1 MRNLRSL
8 SWFLPAVLSA
18 CASPPRGVAEPRSGR
33 EEHTAPALGAAE
45 PRVERKIV
53 ERTPIDG
60 TDEELD
66 LMLATFP
73 PGAASPAHTHP
84 VVGLNY
90 IVEGIAESQ
99 YEGEPLRSYA
109 AGESYQDP
117 PNRKHLVFRN
127 KSQTKPLRFL
137 VAFRIK
143 KGASFKVDLEPGQLE
158 AIRVPKP
165 ALYPE
170 GIAYDENRQRF
181 LLGSFR
187 EGAVYEISPDGTP
200 KPLVTDPRLHSVL
213 GIRVDAARNR
223 LLVTNSDLGAAE
235 RPYPPGPA
243 KLAALGIYDLATG
256 GALEHVDL
264 GGLTSG
270 PRHLANDVAV
280 DAQGNAYI
288 TDSFSPV
295 IYKVD
300 VKGRASVFLEHESF
314 RGEGVGLNGI
324 VVHPNGFLIVA
335 KKDDGVLFKVPLDAP
350 RTFSKITLPVALRA
364 ADGLVLSGADD
375 LAVICNKTPNASS
388 SSVYALK
395 TSDSWASA
403 SVVGHVPLGDVY
415 PTTGAL
421 KDGRLYVVHSSLD
434 GLLSAPRGQ
443 QGTLSATATIE
454 PVRVFGR

>member
-1 MRNLRSL
+1 MCKAQWS
-8 SWFLPAVLSA
+8 SWLLPVIVWA
-18 CASPPRGVAEPRSGR
+18 CASPQRGAVEPRSGR
-33 EEHTAPALGAAE
+33 EERPAVGAAR
-45 PRVERKIV
+45 PGVERKIV
-53 ERTPIDG
+53 ERVAIDG
-60 TDEELD
+60 TDEEFD

-90 IVEGIAESQ
+90 IVEGTAESQ
-99 YEGEPLRSYA
+99 YEGEPLKTYA

-127 KSQTKPLRFL
+127 KSPAKQLRFL

-143 KGASFKVDLEPGQLE
+143 KGASFKVDLESGQLG

-170 GIAYDENRQRF
+170 GIAYDANRGRF

-187 EGAVYEISPDGTP
+187 EGAVYEISADGTP
-200 KPLVTDPRLHSVL
+200 KPFVTDARLHSVL
-213 GIRVDAARNR
+213 GIAVDRARNR
-223 LLVTNSDLGAAE
+223 LLVTNSDVGAAE
-235 RPYPPGPA
+235 RPYPQGPA
-243 KLAALGIYDLATG
+243 KLAAIGIYDLATG
-256 GALEHVDL
+256 EALEHVDL
-264 GGLTSG
+264 GALTSG
-270 PRHLANDVAV
+270 PRHLANDIAV
-280 DAQGNAYI
+280 DAQGNAYV

-324 VVHPNGFLIVA
+324 VVHPDGFLIVG

-350 RTFSKITLPVALRA
+350 GKFSKIALPMALRA
-364 ADGLVLSGADD
+364 ADGLVLSGTDQ
-375 LAVICNKTPNASS
+375 LAVICNKTPNAPSNT
-388 SSVYALK
+388 VYSLK
-395 TSDSWASA
+395 TSDGWTSA
-403 SVVGHVPLGDVY
+403 SEVGRVGLGDVY

-434 GLLSAPRGQ
+434 ALLAAPRSQ
-443 QGTLSATATIE
+443 QATLSAMATIE
-454 PVRVFGR
+454 PVQAFGR